1 MFIKTYRAGVIGKC
15 PSCSNIAVGKRSG
28 HGGLLFER
36 DREIDQFF
44 VIAARCTVR
53 SSLKIIQLLLESIT
67 LKSEEINSIQQHYT

>member
-15 PSCSNIAVGKRSG
+15 PSCSNIEFGMRSG

-36 DREIDQFF
+36 DREIDQLF
-44 VIAARCTVR
+44 VIAARCTVT
-53 SSLKIIQLLLESIT
+53 SSLKIIQLLLGSIT